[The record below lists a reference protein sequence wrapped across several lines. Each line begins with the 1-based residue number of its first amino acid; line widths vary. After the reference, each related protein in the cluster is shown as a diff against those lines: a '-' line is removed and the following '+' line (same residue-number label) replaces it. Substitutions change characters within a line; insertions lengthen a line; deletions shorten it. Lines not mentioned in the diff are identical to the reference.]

1 MSSRVGRTSAT
12 IEPSA
17 ASTALWT
24 VAPGITSSP
33 DRRSGA
39 AQASNAMLVAKPRSA
54 DARAEAST
62 HIDVII
68 PQITTSST
76 PASRRSPSSEVSRN
90 AFACALTIS
99 GSPSAG
105 ATAGWIS
112 TPSLSGAKNGA
123 SGASQTC
130 WTWKTGSP
138 LARNAP
144 RSSWARPAAAS
155 APTSSI
161 LPPGK

>member
-1 MSSRVGRTSAT
+1 M
-12 IEPSA
+12 
-17 ASTALWT
+17 WT
-24 VAPGITSSP
+24 VAPGI
-33 DRRSGA
+33 D
-39 AQASNAMLVAKPRSA
+39 LVAGLQVRRRAGVERDAGPKPRSS

-62 HIDVII
+62 HMLVII

-76 PASRRSPSSEVSRN
+76 PAERRSPSSEVSRN
-90 AFACALTIS
+90 ALAWALTIS

-105 ATAGWIS
+105 STAGWIS
-112 TPSLSGAKNGA
+112 TPSVSGAKNGA

-130 WTWKTGSP
+130 WTWNTGSP
-138 LARNAP
+138 LARKAL
-144 RSSWARPAAAS
+144 SSSLARPAAAS